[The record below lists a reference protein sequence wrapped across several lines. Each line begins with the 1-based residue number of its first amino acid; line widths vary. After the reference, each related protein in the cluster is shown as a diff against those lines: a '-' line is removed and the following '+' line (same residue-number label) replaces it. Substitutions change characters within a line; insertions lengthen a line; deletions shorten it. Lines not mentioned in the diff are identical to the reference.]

1 MKSSRFKTI
10 FDNLLLKKRGP
21 QTFLQKDKSK
31 SNFLN
36 HLGKMGHFILKNGEN
51 GEIIFSV
58 ACIVM
63 CNILL

>member
-10 FDNLLLKKRGP
+10 FDNLLFKKRGS

-31 SNFLN
+31 GNFLN